1 MTQRLQRVPLH
12 LDAGETKSLSMVDIR
27 AILRAADGLIGVGGR
42 ALLAKILRG
51 SRSKDVLSRG
61 LEHNPAYGIY
71 QDLPGQEVMGRID
84 WTILHGYL
92 HIFHD
97 GRLPLLEYTPAGWK
111 IECETYADEIIEGFD
126 TLLASAQRPYP
137 VSFLKDM
144 NRELIML
151 ALEKIQASADR
162 KYLPLLEDWG
172 RVDHKKVVQKISA
185 VLRYLEGRTASPAQP
200 S

>member
-1 MTQRLQRVPLH
+1 M
-12 LDAGETKSLSMVDIR
+12 ADIR

-42 ALLAKILRG
+42 SLLAKILRG

-71 QDLPGQEVMGRID
+71 QELPEQDVLGRID

-92 HIFHD
+92 HIVYD

-111 IECETYADEIIEGFD
+111 IERETYADEIIEGFD

-144 NRELIML
+144 NRELIL
-151 ALEKIQASADR
+151 LVLEKIQASADR

-172 RVDHKKVVQKISA
+172 QVDHKKVVQKISA
-185 VLRYLEGRTASPAQP
+185 VLRCLADRTASPA
-200 S
+200 